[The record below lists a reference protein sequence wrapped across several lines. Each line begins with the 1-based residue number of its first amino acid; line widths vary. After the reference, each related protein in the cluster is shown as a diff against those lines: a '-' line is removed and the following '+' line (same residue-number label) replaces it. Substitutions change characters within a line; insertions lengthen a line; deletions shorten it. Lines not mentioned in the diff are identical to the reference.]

1 MLNKINIEMK
11 TPEICF
17 NIVLNFFQ
25 NEVLLNMTHSQN
37 ELISITGK
45 FSASCTFS

>member
-1 MLNKINIEMK
+1 
-11 TPEICF
+11 
-17 NIVLNFFQ
+17 
-25 NEVLLNMTHSQN
+25 MTHSQD